1 MADPP
6 LTFRRL
12 VGLDRSGGPPPQ
24 TRRGEPLNPWTIPNA
39 IGFARLALVPLFLA
53 IALSSGDG
61 RSGLAF
67 ALFAFIAWSDYFD
80 GMAARITGQ
89 YSRLGALL
97 DPLTD
102 RLLVACGAVVAW
114 HYETLPRWA
123 LAVLAAR
130 EAFMLVLTRARAAP
144 RARPERLDAGPL
156 GGVAG
161 DERPGARARDRQ
173 LGARRGPLRGGRD
186 DACGHGPLPARWD
199 TRHAQSLNLNLR
211 KRYSRLSSRTADSL
225 ERTALDTFPDLGA
238 LSDSELKDLIQQL
251 TEEEQEVSYKR
262 RILHGKIDILRA
274 ELVNRLRKKHE
285 EGESV
290 ISGADV
296 QQLTDILSGK
306 GIPADADIE

>member
-53 IALSSGDG
+53 VGLSSGDG

-80 GMAARITGQ
+80 GMAARVTGQ

-102 RLLVACGAVVAW
+102 RVLVLSGAVVAW

-123 LAVLAAR
+123 LLVLAAR
-130 EAFMLVLTRARAAP
+130 EALMLVLTQVALRRG
-144 RARPERLDAGPL
+144 LDLEVSML
-156 GGVAG
+156 GRWAVWPVMSALALALVIESWVLDVLLYVGVAMTLAATVRYLQDG
-161 DERPGARARDRQ
+161 VRA
-173 LGARRGPLRGGRD
+173 
-186 DACGHGPLPARWD
+186 
-199 TRHAQSLNLNLR
+199 LR
-211 KRYSRLSSRTADSL
+211 KASTST
-225 ERTALDTFPDLGA
+225 
-238 LSDSELKDLIQQL
+238 
-251 TEEEQEVSYKR
+251 
-262 RILHGKIDILRA
+262 
-274 ELVNRLRKKHE
+274 
-285 EGESV
+285 
-290 ISGADV
+290 
-296 QQLTDILSGK
+296 
-306 GIPADADIE
+306 